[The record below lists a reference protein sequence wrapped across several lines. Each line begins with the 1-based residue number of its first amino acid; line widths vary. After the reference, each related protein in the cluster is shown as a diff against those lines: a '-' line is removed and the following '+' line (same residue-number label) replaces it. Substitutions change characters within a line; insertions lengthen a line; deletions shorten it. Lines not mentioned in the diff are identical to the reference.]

1 MRNVEI
7 WKCLKMRRMV
17 GVGWKTKCDKGFTL
31 ALHFRLVFEGYL
43 RGFRTFESWNFTSKV
58 ESVQKACL
66 RASGRIFRMQTSNAA
81 TIRTGVLGGRNSLH
95 LAAGKIL
102 AITRAIWWEEWHLE
116 WQLEWQLKN
125 EMRLMGLRLE
135 WHFLNKKSPEIQP
148 KRHKSAK

>member
-7 WKCLKMRRMV
+7 WKCLKMRRME
-17 GVGWKTKCDKGFTL
+17 GEGWKTKCDKGFTL

-66 RASGRIFRMQTSNAA
+66 RASGRVFRMQTSNAT
-81 TIRTGVLGGRNSLH
+81 TIWTDVLWGGNSFH

-102 AITRAIWWEEWHLE
+102 SIPLPISRYLRRGVSFGVS
-116 WQLEWQLKN
+116 QGVSSLKRN
-125 EMRLMGLRLE
+125 ASNGVSFGVSFPQRKMLR
-135 WHFLNKKSPEIQP
+135 KPTKTT
-148 KRHKSAK
+148 